1 MCETASLFIK
11 PHFSGVLELMNKSI
25 SSNELSDGSRQLA
38 LEVVITLSEATPSLM
53 RKHSKVLERLVQLLL
68 QMMVEVLCMW

>member
-11 PHFSGVLELMNKSI
+11 PHFSGVLELMSKSI

-68 QMMVEVLCMW
+68 HMMVEV

>member
-11 PHFSGVLELMNKSI
+11 PHFSGVLELMSKSI
-25 SSNELSDGSRQLA
+25 SSSELSDGSRQLA

-68 QMMVEVLCMW
+68 QMMVEV